1 MLRYLA
7 GCVFGVTM
15 GLWGAELRLLN
26 PNLPVALAGR
36 PYYQGPM
43 VVESSGRCQLGTT
56 STRLVDGALPAGMS
70 LDGMGYLRGTPME
83 PGRFGFSVELRSGCA
98 RSVEQVVLE
107 VAMAPMLRVSAESL
121 AFSCE
126 KGGRPPSMQRVMVAG
141 SHPGLPYTMSAA
153 GAPWLEIRPR
163 RGALPPPGAAL
174 ESDAVDLIVHP
185 EKLESGDYHTT
196 LLTYAWGGTNPA
208 STAVHLTVKPAG
220 STWDNLRTMP
230 TPPAPPVAA
239 PIPIVIVPPA
249 SLEPP
254 PPTKPKPAPVAAIP
268 HTPKKPLVPVTRSR
282 IVTVPRVTL
291 PEAIKGPSKMLGDPE
306 ILKPPA
312 PKPAKKSSE
321 GGGGH

>member
-1 MLRYLA
+1 MVWHLA
-7 GCVFGVTM
+7 VFVFGVTM

-26 PNLPVALAGR
+26 PNLPLALVGQ
-36 PYYQGPM
+36 PYYQGPL

-56 STRLVDGALPAGMS
+56 STRLVDGPLPAGMS
-70 LDGMGYLRGTPME
+70 LDEMGYLRGTPME

-107 VAMAPMLRVSAESL
+107 VAMAPILRVSAESL
-121 AFSCE
+121 DFSCE
-126 KGGRPPSMQRVMVAG
+126 KGGRPPSIQRVMVGG
-141 SHPGLPYTMSAA
+141 SHPGLAYTMSAA

-196 LLTYAWGGTNPA
+196 LLTYAWGGSNPA
-208 STAVHLTVKPAG
+208 STAVHLTVRSPG

-230 TPPAPPVAA
+230 SPPPPPAAA
-239 PIPIVIVPPA
+239 AIPIVIVPPA

-254 PPTKPKPAPVAAIP
+254 PPSKPKPTPVAAVP

-282 IVTVPRVTL
+282 IVTVPRITL

-306 ILKPPA
+306 VLRPPA
-312 PKPAKKSSE
+312 NKPEKKSAV